1 MSETVSKKIK
11 VKDVAKDLNI
21 GHNDVISFLNK
32 KGYSAVKTLMSSV
45 DDDMLRDLMAHFKK
59 EKDSAD
65 RHQRKI
71 AEMKE
76 TRRRTVETKT
86 KEEEEEK
93 KHKADSVKQI

>member
-1 MSETVSKKIK
+1 MSETVSKKTK

-21 GHNDVISFLNK
+21 SHNDVISFLHK
-32 KGYSAVKTLMSSV
+32 KGHSAVKTLMSAV
-45 DDDMLRDLMAHFKK
+45 DDDMMRDILNHFKK

-76 TRRRTVETKT
+76 TEDKTRRRRRKEIEIRCRKT
-86 KEEEEEK
+86 NRK
-93 KHKADSVKQI
+93 DR